1 MNIVYSRKRFP
12 AVVNTIDR
20 VGSVMCDYYCD
31 SVVTGDTTMTQNRK
45 HITRIW
51 NKTNEKVSVLGPKG
65 PNTSEA
71 GATPPRLDHLVV
83 LVLCSAGT
91 DCADFGIC
99 ACCGCA
105 LLVAVVFSPS
115 CNQN

>member
-20 VGSVMCDYYCD
+20 VGSVMCDYCD

-71 GATPPRLDHLVV
+71 GATPPRLDHLVIV
-83 LVLCSAGT
+83 LVLH
-91 DCADFGIC
+91 
-99 ACCGCA
+99 
-105 LLVAVVFSPS
+105 L
-115 CNQN
+115 